1 MARRPSPRSS
11 TPRPDRARK
20 QGGPQRPPQGAN
32 RPGPHRSGPNRSG
45 DPRAA
50 RPFETFEATF
60 LGHPEGTG
68 GFLRPLGAVK
78 SQGLDLLVD
87 WRDASGAIHGDRV
100 KAEVSG
106 ETWDGRLRGRV
117 VQILART
124 PDPIPCHLQQQA
136 WGWRAVPLEPRIQQI
151 VSVPPTDLAA

>member
-11 TPRPDRARK
+11 TPRPDRTRK
-20 QGGPQRPPQGAN
+20 QGGPKPSPRGPGRPS
-32 RPGPHRSGPNRSG
+32 SGPRRSA

-68 GFLRPLGAVK
+68 GFLRPLGAAK
-78 SQGLDLLVD
+78 GQGLDLLVD

-100 KAEVSG
+100 
-106 ETWDGRLRGRV
+106 
-117 VQILART
+117 
-124 PDPIPCHLQQQA
+124 
-136 WGWRAVPLEPRIQQI
+136 
-151 VSVPPTDLAA
+151 